1 MKNFISLW
9 VHSDSLFNCGA
20 LKKEIEKTAG
30 DIGER
35 TFLCSGKDED
45 VPGLST
51 GAKAGIGVGVA
62 VVGILVIAL
71 GFFMWQR
78 IGRRDKRTLYRSPS

>member
-1 MKNFISLW
+1 MKNFTSLW
-9 VHSDSLFNCGA
+9 VNSDKPFDCGA

-35 TFLCSGKDED
+35 TFLCSGKD

-51 GAKAGIGVGVA
+51 GAKAGMGTGVAAVGV
-62 VVGILVIAL
+62 LVIAL
-71 GFFMWQR
+71 GTFM
-78 IGRRDKRTLYRSPS
+78 

>member
-1 MKNFISLW
+1 MKNFTSLW
-9 VHSDSLFNCGA
+9 VHSDKPFDCGA

-35 TFLCSGKDED
+35 TFLCSGKD

-51 GAKAGIGVGVA
+51 GAKAGMGTGVAAVGV
-62 VVGILVIAL
+62 LVIAL
-71 GFFMWQR
+71 GTFM
-78 IGRRDKRTLYRSPS
+78 